1 MTHYEVS
8 HLPNLKTV
16 KVPLS
21 IRCVLLEEAINFQEP
36 YAADPVPA
44 APLCLPL
51 RVPNFSK
58 RLLSV
63 TSSFTQ
69 VCIPQP
75 TKEGIQD
82 VKPVI

>member
-1 MTHYEVS
+1 MLWH
-8 HLPNLKTV
+8 
-16 KVPLS
+16 
-21 IRCVLLEEAINFQEP
+21 RFQEP

-69 VCIPQP
+69 VCTSPLSRSSLSSPPSQVSLF
-75 TKEGIQD
+75 EGEKLRAVDTAHLDSD
-82 VKPVI
+82 VGV